1 MVGGVACPPP
11 LSSFLKSL
19 LHTIYIIAFIVK
31 GIAGSQVFAGRRFW
45 MLSALA
51 PSAASAAALAAP
63 TSSLADHN
71 KPLPAQRPQPSL
83 PLQHG
88 AEYILTLM

>member
-63 TSSLADHN
+63 TSSLADH
-71 KPLPAQRPQPSL
+71 KALASTAASAVAPTA
-83 PLQHG
+83 
-88 AEYILTLM
+88 AWC